1 MFRKRDVF
9 TKRGFSDTGDINLE
23 SFMSQVSFP
32 LERKHINTFGH
43 MEVSGS
49 KVHQSLYI
57 SIENNGLLSWIGFLS
72 SRLGH
77 GELCREILMGH
88 TQGETYLCKR

>member
-9 TKRGFSDTGDINLE
+9 TKGVFSDTGDIHLE

-57 SIENNGLLSWIGFLS
+57 SIEIWLVVWDWVPEQQTRPWRIVQGNFNGAYSGRDIPV
-72 SRLGH
+72 
-77 GELCREILMGH
+77 
-88 TQGETYLCKR
+88 

>member
-1 MFRKRDVF
+1 
-9 TKRGFSDTGDINLE
+9 
-23 SFMSQVSFP
+23 MSQVSFP

-57 SIENNGLLSWIGFLS
+57 SIENYGLLSWVGFLS

-77 GELCREILMGH
+77 GELCRGILMGC
-88 TQGETYLCKR
+88 TQGVTYLCKRWEMGKTGWDREMQTFFRCD